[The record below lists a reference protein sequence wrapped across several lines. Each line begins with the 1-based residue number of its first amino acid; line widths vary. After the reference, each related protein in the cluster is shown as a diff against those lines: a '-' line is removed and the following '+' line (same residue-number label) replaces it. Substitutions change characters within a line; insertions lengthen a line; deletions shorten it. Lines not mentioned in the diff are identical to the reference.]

1 MGSHFIGARR
11 SDLFKVLDR
20 SILGRN
26 WGGKTCTATT
36 IPSLRTRTTAIVRFL
51 VQYRPYLIDLDIDE
65 GPLWVVPGSHR
76 IDLSQ
81 RRVDLELAGDARD
94 GATTALET
102 FLQRTRMADHQ
113 LPDHV
118 EQELRAAGSLTRRGD
133 HRGR

>member
-1 MGSHFIGARR
+1 M
-11 SDLFKVLDR
+11 
-20 SILGRN
+20 
-26 WGGKTCTATT
+26 
-36 IPSLRTRTTAIVRFL
+36 RFL

-102 FLQRTRMADHQ
+102 FLQHTRMADHQ

-118 EQELRAAGSLTRRGD
+118 EQELRRWKPYSTG
-133 HRGR
+133 